1 MSYKDV
7 LNKLV
12 KEGLLTPSGEVKP
25 HRPIYVFEPGKI
37 RELFTKLIDLAGD
50 EGFYVST
57 IVGTDLMKDGKVRL
71 DYYVVFLPEEETIV
85 FRTFLP
91 RENPEI
97 DSLLDIIPG
106 VLSGECETYDLLGVV
121 FKGNPALK
129 RGFFVPKDV
138 YEKGIYPLRKD
149 AKV

>member
-12 KEGLLTPSGEVKP
+12 EEGLLTPSGEVKP

-37 RELFTKLIDLAGD
+37 RELFTKLIDLAGV

-85 FRTFLP
+85 IRTFLP